1 MWTESMMLALFE
13 ADEDEFHP
21 ISDGLS
27 EEPIRNTHYC
37 YGDFLEGSWGD
48 GENETAFDG
57 GIYGDGAE
65 ILRVKTGDSFVDDHG
80 WKPDQEECLADEI
93 RLNED
98 LNLDGT
104 LKRPR

>member
-1 MWTESMMLALFE
+1 MVFRKNRYGIRTTATETFWKEAGVMVRTRPHSMAVFTVMVL
-13 ADEDEFHP
+13 
-21 ISDGLS
+21 
-27 EEPIRNTHYC
+27 
-37 YGDFLEGSWGD
+37 
-48 GENETAFDG
+48 
-57 GIYGDGAE
+57 
-65 ILRVKTGDSFVDDHG
+65 KSFVDDHG